1 MLPRNY
7 SEVDIIDIFQR
18 VNNLFENYL
27 SNREEVQ
34 TKRAKKIAEL
44 QARVDELE
52 KRADLLEKFSKN
64 FFEERKKIRAIAMKA
79 LDVSINLGDD
89 SVASIALSILGK
101 EYDKDF
107 FGMMNKIGGII

>member
-1 MLPRNY
+1 
-7 SEVDIIDIFQR
+7 
-18 VNNLFENYL
+18 
-27 SNREEVQ
+27 
-34 TKRAKKIAEL
+34 
-44 QARVDELE
+44 
-52 KRADLLEKFSKN
+52 
-64 FFEERKKIRAIAMKA
+64 MKA